1 MDGAVPA
8 NLWPY
13 KEMGSTDVATKEV
26 SSILDGK
33 YFDFPKPTA
42 LIDKI
47 LDIVADGNSFIV
59 DFFSGS
65 GTTAHSVIHQ
75 DMLDSGLRKFI
86 LVQLPEICDSNST
99 AYRDG
104 YGTICEI
111 GEERIRRAGEKIRAE
126 VDKTNEQLELGAEPK
141 PVPVIGFRVLRVDES
156 CLKDEYAAPEQYEQT
171 ALDLF
176 ADNAAED
183 ALPLDLFF
191 QVLPTF
197 HIEYSAKIVEREIGG
212 KVCFDVNGGQLI
224 ACFDEDVD
232 TAALEAIVKERPR
245 YMPSSATH
253 ASPTTPPWQ
262 TSRSSSKPSAPL
274 RGRAGDVTF
283 RAFPACSSLRSK
295 VFSVEGD
302 TRMTM
307 ESGMK
312 RILRLSA
319 R

>member
-1 MDGAVPA
+1 MAENRLYWGKDGGNTYSRLKKFLAEMDGAVPA
-8 NLWPY
+8 NLWSY
-13 KEMGSTDVATKEV
+13 KEVGSTDVASKEV

-47 LDIVADGNSFIV
+47 LDIVADSNSFIA

-65 GTTAHSVIHQ
+65 GATARSVIHQ
-75 DMLDSGLRKFI
+75 NMLDSGLRKFI
-86 LVQLPEICDSNST
+86 LVQLPEVCDSNST

-111 GEERIRRAGEKIRAE
+111 GEECIRRAGEKIRAE
-126 VDKTNEQLELGAEPK
+126 VDKTNEQLELGAESK
-141 PVPVIGFRVLRVDES
+141 PVPDIGFRVLRVDES
-156 CLKDEYAAPEQYEQT
+156 CLKDEYATPEQYEQT

-183 ALPLDLFF
+183 APPLDLLF

-197 HIEYSAKIVEREIGG
+197 RIEYSAKVVERETGG

-232 TAALEAIVKERPR
+232 TVALEAIAKERPR
-245 YMPSSATH
+245 HMPSSATH
-253 ASPTTPPWQ
+253 TSPTPPPWQ

-274 RGRAGDVTF
+274 RGRAAT
-283 RAFPACSSLRSK
+283 
-295 VFSVEGD
+295 
-302 TRMTM
+302 
-307 ESGMK
+307 
-312 RILRLSA
+312 
-319 R
+319 

>member
-8 NLWPY
+8 NLWSY
-13 KEMGSTDVATKEV
+13 KEVGSTDVASKEV

-47 LDIVADGNSFIV
+47 LDIVADSNSFIA

-65 GTTAHSVIHQ
+65 GATARSVIHQ
-75 DMLDSGLRKFI
+75 NMLDSGLRKFI
-86 LVQLPEICDSNST
+86 LVQLPEVCDSNST

-111 GEERIRRAGEKIRAE
+111 GEECIRRAGEKIRAE
-126 VDKTNEQLELGAEPK
+126 VDKTNEQLELGAESK
-141 PVPVIGFRVLRVDES
+141 PVPDIGFRVLRVDES
-156 CLKDEYAAPEQYEQT
+156 CLKDEYATPEQYEQT

-183 ALPLDLFF
+183 APPLDLLF

-197 HIEYSAKIVEREIGG
+197 RIEYSAKVVEREIGG

-224 ACFDEDVD
+224 ACFD
-232 TAALEAIVKERPR
+232 
-245 YMPSSATH
+245 
-253 ASPTTPPWQ
+253 
-262 TSRSSSKPSAPL
+262 
-274 RGRAGDVTF
+274 
-283 RAFPACSSLRSK
+283 
-295 VFSVEGD
+295 
-302 TRMTM
+302 
-307 ESGMK
+307 
-312 RILRLSA
+312 
-319 R
+319 